1 MAHNDTCEIV
11 RASVWLR
18 PQGDALDQIQ
28 KVTRLAHRHGGGG
41 PQLPPHV
48 TLLFGME
55 TTRASAEVKLKH
67 LAARMQPFTITL
79 GKIEWRQDY
88 FHCLYAAVEPSKE
101 LAAAQ
106 RDAYDAFEM
115 KPAPPFEPHLSLL
128 YGNIDEAVKKKLAA
142 ECGGKLDVAFE
153 VHAVHLVN
161 ASMGVPVTEWRT
173 LAEHA
178 LGRG

>member
-1 MAHNDTCEIV
+1 MAHIDTSEVV
-11 RASVWLR
+11 RASVWIR
-18 PQGDALDQIQ
+18 PTGDALDQIQ
-28 KVTRLAHRHGGGG
+28 KVSRLAHRHGGGS
-41 PQLPPHV
+41 QVQPHV

-55 TTRASAEVKLKH
+55 TTRASAGLKLKH
-67 LAARMQPFTITL
+67 LAARMQPFTIRL
-79 GKIEWRQDY
+79 GKIAWRQDY
-88 FHCLYAAVEPSKE
+88 FHCLYAAVESSPE

-128 YGNIDEAVKKKLAA
+128 YGNLDAAVKKKLAA
-142 ECGGKLDVAFE
+142 ESGGTLDLAFE

-178 LGRG
+178 LARA